1 METFNN
7 IFKPEVKEAAKADRE
22 VNKEAEDCMSKAR
35 ICFALKQFAE
45 YREQYVKAEAKMVAA
60 MDKLTEAYL
69 SGLFDLTTYG
79 AKMLVYMTRLKDLRI
94 LLDVVNSDIRK
105 GEKNG

>member
-1 METFNN
+1 MGEFNN
-7 IFKPEVKEAAKADRE
+7 LFKPEVKESAKANRE
-22 VNKEAEDCMSKAR
+22 VTREAEDCLSKAR

-45 YREQYVKAEAKMVAA
+45 YRDQYAKAEAKMVTA
-60 MDKLTEAYL
+60 MDKLTEVYL
-69 SGLFDLTTYG
+69 SGVFDLNTYG